1 MLYPGSPLK
10 FTCWI
15 PHLWCDDIWRWV
27 CSSDGKEP
35 ACNTEHPGSVPGSGG
50 SSGEGNGNAL
60 QYSCLENPMD
70 RGAWRATVHEVAQS
84 QTRLTNTTLHYY
96 RVMRMEPLDGI
107 SDLTQKEKRPVVPL
121 SLHHAGIRRSSA
133 SPGRRLSPRTKPA
146 GTEILDFP
154 APRAVR
160 NKFLLFRSP
169 GLWYFVMAADL
180 C

>member
-1 MLYPGSPLK
+1 
-10 FTCWI
+10 
-15 PHLWCDDIWRWV
+15 
-27 CSSDGKEP
+27 
-35 ACNTEHPGSVPGSGG
+35 
-50 SSGEGNGNAL
+50 
-60 QYSCLENPMD
+60 MD

-107 SDLTQKEKRPVVPL
+107 SDLIQKEKRPVVPL

-169 GLWYFVMAADL
+169 GL
-180 C
+180 

>member
-96 RVMRMEPLDGI
+96 RVMRMEPLDGWEGPPKGKGASEWQKTSNLVRTTDSSTGTAGWTVAVPQSFTIPDGMAFQGITLRQSI
-107 SDLTQKEKRPVVPL
+107 SW
-121 SLHHAGIRRSSA
+121 SSA
-133 SPGRRLSPRTKPA
+133 SIGNIS
-146 GTEILDFP
+146 
-154 APRAVR
+154 
-160 NKFLLFRSP
+160 
-169 GLWYFVMAADL
+169 
-180 C
+180 

>member
-1 MLYPGSPLK
+1 MLCPGSPLK

-27 CSSDGKEP
+27 CSSDGKES
-35 ACNTEHPGSVPGSGG
+35 ACNTEDPGSVPGLGG
-50 SSGEGNGNAL
+50 SSGEGNGNPL

-84 QTRLTNTTLHYY
+84 QTWLTNTTLHYY
-96 RVMRMEPLDGI
+96 RVMRVEPLDEI
-107 SDLTQKEKRPVVPL
+107 SDLIQKEKRPVVPL
-121 SLHHAGIRRSSA
+121 SPSHREKKVICKPWKKTL
-133 SPGRRLSPRTKPA
+133 TKNQPA

-160 NKFLLFRSP
+160 NKFVLFRSP
-169 GLWYFVMAADL
+169 GLWYFVMAAHL